1 MKKWIAYILLMLIT
15 PLIIGMGF
23 HILYPEI
30 PMGMGEGMEAHYM
43 NRDVLIEIHGL
54 YKSIDV
60 EEYVLGIMPT
70 VISPEY
76 EQETLKTQAVLIR
89 TNVLKEMEEKNTKDG
104 ADLSYEYLSKEDREQ
119 LWGKRHFDKWELK
132 FERAVNATSG
142 KVIKKEGN
150 LIMAAYHEVSIGKTA
165 SAKEILDEDIS
176 YLQSVESSHD
186 VEAKNYM
193 NLIEYTYPEIK
204 EILRDNTEHEI
215 NDTTVE
221 NINAEIETDNVNNY
235 GINESENGKTEND
248 NSKITVNIDESTDN
262 GFVKKASVDG
272 TIYTG
277 EDMMRLFELPSNN
290 FYVEEVS
297 EGVRFVCLGKG
308 NCLGLSQYG
317 ANYMACEGKS
327 MAEII
332 NYFYQGVSIEP
343 VVNN

>member
-1 MKKWIAYILLMLIT
+1 MKKMIAYILLMLII
-15 PLIIGMGF
+15 PLIIGIGF
-23 HILYPEI
+23 HILHPEI
-30 PMGMGEGMEAHYM
+30 PIGWENGMEAHYM
-43 NRDVLIEIHGL
+43 NREILLEIHGL

-60 EEYVLGIMPT
+60 EEYVLGVMPT

-132 FERAVNATSG
+132 FESAVNSTSG
-142 KVIKKEGN
+142 KVIKKEGS

-165 SAKEILDEDIS
+165 SAEEILDEDIS

-193 NLIEYTYPEIK
+193 NLIEYTYSEIK
-204 EILRDNTEHEI
+204 GILMSNNVDEL
-215 NDTTVE
+215 NDIE
-221 NINAEIETDNVNNY
+221 NNIN
-235 GINESENGKTEND
+235 TEND
-248 NSKITVNIDESTDN
+248 NINENDDSKIIISIDESTDN

-277 EDMMRLFELPSNN
+277 EEMMSLFELPSDN

-327 MAEII
+327 MDEII
-332 NYFYQGVSIEP
+332 NHFYQEVSIEQA
-343 VVNN
+343 VSN